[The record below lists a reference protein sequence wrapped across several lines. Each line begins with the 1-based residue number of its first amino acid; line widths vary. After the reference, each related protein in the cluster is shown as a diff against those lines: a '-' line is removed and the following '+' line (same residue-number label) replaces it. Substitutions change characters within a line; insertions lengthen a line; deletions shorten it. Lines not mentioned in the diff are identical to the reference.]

1 MSWLKSFFPLHS
13 LFVKMLVYFLIVIF
27 LLSSYNLWS
36 MTFYSRNV
44 NNEIVKY
51 NLTLIRNTVDQF
63 EKQYS
68 TWKNLLL
75 NLQHDEFV
83 GNISRQADSGGKKGI
98 NYLQVDMVMDQIRTL
113 VSQPY
118 YHLNNVMIYYQNYS
132 FLLERDGI
140 VDDDRMFKHYYI
152 SDSYPYEFWKR
163 RDHAT
168 GFLHMLPSST
178 FSIGTEKSELQL
190 MPLITNVQ
198 SSPWKIIALVNM
210 KSWYESYKGMTG
222 SRFLLMDSEGEIL
235 FESAPDVN
243 TQPLPEWDGQS
254 EWMMEKGSYY
264 FFEKG
269 TRSGLTYVSIIPH
282 NELNQSISRMNWIAV
297 LLFAATLLIGI
308 LASWVFSRK
317 INRPLKRMVTGLGQA
332 EMELYQGSIAEF
344 SAISNHLKGLQHE
357 RKSIKEWMDHTKP
370 LLTSYHYLAHF
381 KNFALDTAAAKEL
394 WVSEGAFMVIVY
406 QLRYRHVPSRQLDA
420 LMTRA
425 TGKIKDMI
433 TLQIQESFPLSH
445 TLQMEG
451 KQILSIVY
459 TQEKSDMLQQ
469 CLSQL
474 KQIFDQD
481 QSTYLVNIAVSS
493 VFQQTSDFDRA
504 YAEAMSLLQQAMPIE
519 ETQIIWEKERR
530 EDVTGFTAEQEHE
543 FYVNLQAG
551 NESSCQ
557 SLIERALDR
566 LQRQEAT
573 ADQLSHFAKSVSV
586 RMRRTVELL
595 KINIDALPDYAEK
608 LAYSVTPEQYRD
620 ILLDELAHA
629 AHAIRLK
636 REEHYDIIQ
645 YVFHYLES
653 HYAEEISLEQLASKL
668 NMSPTYLSGYIKEK
682 TGNNFSDQL
691 NAIRITKAKEL
702 LQTTNMPIQEVGN
715 RIGYRNVTSFIR
727 MFKKV
732 TGQTPGDYRK
742 TYWIR

>member
-1 MSWLKSFFPLHS
+1 
-13 LFVKMLVYFLIVIF
+13 
-27 LLSSYNLWS
+27 
-36 MTFYSRNV
+36 
-44 NNEIVKY
+44 
-51 NLTLIRNTVDQF
+51 
-63 EKQYS
+63 
-68 TWKNLLL
+68 
-75 NLQHDEFV
+75 
-83 GNISRQADSGGKKGI
+83 
-98 NYLQVDMVMDQIRTL
+98 
-113 VSQPY
+113 
-118 YHLNNVMIYYQNYS
+118 
-132 FLLERDGI
+132 
-140 VDDDRMFKHYYI
+140 
-152 SDSYPYEFWKR
+152 
-163 RDHAT
+163 
-168 GFLHMLPSST
+168 
-178 FSIGTEKSELQL
+178 
-190 MPLITNVQ
+190 
-198 SSPWKIIALVNM
+198 
-210 KSWYESYKGMTG
+210 MTG

-235 FESAPDVN
+235 FESAPDVK

-370 LLTSYHYLAHF
+370 LLTSYHYLAQF

-394 WVSEGAFMVIVY
+394 WVGEGAFMVIVY

-420 LMTRA
+420 LMTRT

-433 TLQIQESFPLSH
+433 TLQIQETFPLSH

-682 TGNNFSDQL
+682 TGSNFSDQL

-742 TYWIR
+742 TNWIR

>member
-75 NLQHDEFV
+75 NLHHDEFV
-83 GNISRQADSGGKKGI
+83 GNISRQADSSGKKGI

-118 YHLNNVMIYYQNYS
+118 YHLNNVMIYYQNHS

-152 SDSYPYEFWKR
+152 SDSYPYEFWKQ
-163 RDHAT
+163 RDHTT
-168 GFLHMLPSST
+168 GFLHMLPSSI

-235 FESAPDVN
+235 FESAPDVK

-264 FFEKG
+264 FYEKG

-370 LLTSYHYLAHF
+370 LLTSYHYLAQF

-394 WVSEGAFMVIVY
+394 WVGEGAFMVIVY

-530 EDVTGFTAEQEHE
+530 EDITGFTAEQEHE

-557 SLIERALDR
+557 SLIERALGR

-682 TGNNFSDQL
+682 TGSNFSDQL

-742 TYWIR
+742 TNWIR